1 MQIHVQLFSL
11 LREKAGIGTVDL
23 DLPAHAS
30 IAQAVGVLQQRYP
43 ALEPHME
50 NVRFAVDMEFVDV
63 ETRLAQ
69 GDELALIPPVS
80 GG

>member
-11 LREKAGIGTVDL
+11 LREKAGTETVDL
-23 DLPAHAS
+23 DLPDHAS
-30 IAQAVGVLQQRYP
+30 IAQAVRVLQQRYP

-50 NVRFAVDMEFVDV
+50 NVRFAVDMEFVDA